1 MSHAST
7 SSTAR
12 PRVPPSSAA
21 PAPVTPAP
29 ITTRSTGAALAAAR
43 SRLRW
48 AGISQ
53 VGSAASSAPGAR
65 GRTGSVMA
73 LFPQGWVVSWGWGG
87 GGRTGAVM
95 ALFRQVVLASRQGS
109 TGSTG
114 VGKGLSLQVA
124 ADFFGAQA
132 GGVLDGLDRRAGD
145 MRRQR
150 HVRVAQQ
157 RVGRVAR
164 LDAEGLQRGA

>member
-1 MSHAST
+1 MSPAST
-7 SSTAR
+7 NSTAR
-12 PRVPPSSAA
+12 PRVAASSAA
-21 PAPVTPAP
+21 PPPLTPAP

-48 AGISQ
+48 AGFSQ

-73 LFPQGWVVSWGWGG
+73 LFRQG
-87 GGRTGAVM
+87 A
-95 ALFRQVVLASRQGS
+95 LASRPGS
-109 TGSTG
+109 AGG
-114 VGKGLSLQVA
+114 GKGPALQVA

-164 LDAEGLQRGA
+164 LDTEGLQRGAAQPP